1 MRVAQKTQ
9 KTSGRGYLDGQ
20 MLIAMPAMRDERF
33 LRSVIYV
40 CAHSSEGAMGIVVN
54 QPAGNINFSD
64 LLVQLEV
71 IPAADLI
78 QMPPRAGMVK
88 VLKGGPVET
97 GRGFVLHSADFFIE
111 NSTLPIDEGICLTAT
126 LDILKAIARG
136 KGPESAVLAL
146 GYAGWA
152 AGQLENEIQEN
163 GWLHCSA
170 DPELIFGPDTE
181 GKYGKALRKIGV
193 DRFAEHVAL
202 RVFAAELVELDRIGI
217 GFGALGDHIHA
228 QIVGERD
235 DRAQD
240 HRPLALAGGAHEGLI
255 DLERVEREALQ
266 VGERGMS
273 GAEIVERQAGAEL
286 ADAGQH
292 LRGMFGVLH
301 HQGFGE
307 LELERAARRPMAGEH
322 RAKIVDQIVA
332 EQLPRG
338 YVDAGEHR
346 VAASCRALPL
356 RELPRGVI
364 EREQA

>member
-54 QPAGNINFSD
+54 QPAPNIRFSE

-71 IPAADLI
+71 IPAAELI
-78 QMPPRAGMVK
+78 QLPPRAGMVK

-163 GWLHCSA
+163 GWRHCAA
-170 DPELIFGPDTE
+170 DCELIFG
-181 GKYGKALRKIGV
+181 
-193 DRFAEHVAL
+193 
-202 RVFAAELVELDRIGI
+202 
-217 GFGALGDHIHA
+217 
-228 QIVGERD
+228 
-235 DRAQD
+235 
-240 HRPLALAGGAHEGLI
+240 
-255 DLERVEREALQ
+255 
-266 VGERGMS
+266 
-273 GAEIVERQAGAEL
+273 
-286 ADAGQH
+286 AD
-292 LRGMFGVLH
+292 
-301 HQGFGE
+301 
-307 LELERAARRPMAGEH
+307 PAGECGKSVH
-322 RAKIVDQIVA
+322 K
-332 EQLPRG
+332 
-338 YVDAGEHR
+338 
-346 VAASCRALPL
+346 AAVGP
-356 RELPRGVI
+356 GM
-364 EREQA
+364 